1 MNPFLSGIQPGF
13 GGSYM
18 PPTMPSYSSPV
29 PMGTTGLPE
38 LRGVPGGAES
48 RIDPTLRPYLELGL
62 RRGEQLFFGGQQPQ
76 FFPGQTF
83 VSPSQQTLDALAAQE
98 EIARSSQPAL
108 QGAQQAYQ
116 QAMAGVG
123 QTAGGAFLGGSP
135 FRDQM
140 IQAATRPLMQQ
151 FEQQTLP
158 ALQSAFSRAGRYGS
172 GAQTRAIGQ
181 AQEASSRA
189 IGDVTS
195 AISAADYARERGFQE
210 QALGRQAGLAG
221 LAPEIYQ
228 QQFLPSSQ
236 LARLGEAREQISSM
250 PLQEDIQRFQF
261 AQQLPYQQFQ
271 SFLSGVYG
279 TPLAS
284 SLYQQQAQPQVNR
297 TAQNLGILA
306 TLGGLVPERQRSAAI
321 DYVTSLF

>member
-1 MNPFLSGIQPGF
+1 MNPFLSGIQSGL
-13 GGSYM
+13 GGTYT
-18 PPTMPSYSSPV
+18 PPTIPNYTSPA
-29 PMGTTGLPE
+29 PLGTIGLPE
-38 LRGVPGGAES
+38 LRGVPGGAGS
-48 RIDPTLRPYLELGL
+48 QIDPTLRPYLELGL

-83 VSPSQQTLDALAAQE
+83 VSPGQQTLDALAAQE
-98 EIARSSQPAL
+98 QIARSSQPSL
-108 QGAQQAYQ
+108 QGAQQAFQ

-189 IGDVTS
+189 IGDVS
-195 AISAADYARERGFQE
+195 AAISAADFARERGFQE
-210 QALGRQAGLAG
+210 QALGRQAGLAAV
-221 LAPEIYQ
+221 APEVYQ

-261 AQQLPYQQFQ
+261 AQQLPFQQFQ

-284 SLYQQQAQPQVNR
+284 SLYQPQQQPGVNR
-297 TAQNLGILA
+297 TAQNLGVLA
-306 TLGGLVPERQRSAAI
+306 TLGGLVPERTRSQAF
-321 DYVTSLF
+321 DYLAGLF